1 MPFFLREAS
10 KLRRGAKMF
19 CAARMRSRPARF
31 FAWRLLRTLRRD
43 GLDRRHADWL
53 LDRVEML
60 HLSQAALNV
69 AESVERHIKSLDAI
83 HLATAML
90 DGGAVTVVTHDRT
103 MGEVA
108 EHLEQYA
115 TTKYSR
121 GHALLRAGGAH
132 QPHVPRPVVLPSGVL
147 PFILPSATISL
158 IWVFTRPRPTGCG
171 PAGDAAGHGPGAG
184 ICPTRAPR

>member
-1 MPFFLREAS
+1 MRWYLDTSVGLHAVLPEGSVEAQAWCQDVLRSQDEVVSCAL
-10 KLRRGAKMF
+10 LR
-19 CAARMRSRPARF
+19 
-31 FAWRLLRTLRRD
+31 LETVRTLRRE

-108 EHLEQYA
+108 EHLGFE
-115 TTKYSR
+115 TFDPPPEVSR
-121 GHALLRAGGAH
+121 AMTLTGLRAAM
-132 QPHVPRPVVLPSGVL
+132 P
-147 PFILPSATISL
+147 
-158 IWVFTRPRPTGCG
+158 
-171 PAGDAAGHGPGAG
+171 
-184 ICPTRAPR
+184 

>member
-1 MPFFLREAS
+1 MRWYLDTSVGLHAVLPEGSVEAQ
-10 KLRRGAKMF
+10 
-19 CAARMRSRPARF
+19 
-31 FAWRLLRTLRRD
+31 AWRQDVLRSQDEVASCALLRLETVRTLRRD

-108 EHLEQYA
+108 EHLGFE
-115 TTKYSR
+115 TFDPPEVSR
-121 GHALLRAGGAH
+121 AMTLTGLRAAM
-132 QPHVPRPVVLPSGVL
+132 P
-147 PFILPSATISL
+147 
-158 IWVFTRPRPTGCG
+158 
-171 PAGDAAGHGPGAG
+171 
-184 ICPTRAPR
+184 